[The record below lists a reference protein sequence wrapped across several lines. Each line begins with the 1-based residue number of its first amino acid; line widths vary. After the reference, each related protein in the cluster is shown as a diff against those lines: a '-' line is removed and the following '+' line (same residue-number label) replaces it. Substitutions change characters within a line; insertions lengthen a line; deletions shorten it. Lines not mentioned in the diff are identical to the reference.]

1 MASVCFFVVICP
13 MKYDGILRRNP
24 FRQCGK

>member
-13 MKYDGILRRNP
+13 MKYDGILRGNP